1 MPLFTEMHK
10 RSIRYF
16 HIDHNAPCLPPKILH
31 NYCFQFLLGNTVV
44 PREIEENGYAF
55 FFLEGGGRGGGGRE
69 AGLVEV
75 NKVHY
80 GLRGSSDILQMEVRL
95 KLTLFSYGP
104 SM

>member
-31 NYCFQFLLGNTVV
+31 NYCFQFLQGNTVV

-55 FFLEGGGRGGGGRE
+55 FRGAGGEGGGVGGGKQG
-69 AGLVEV
+69 ALWSTW
-75 NKVHY
+75 K
-80 GLRGSSDILQMEVRL
+80 
-95 KLTLFSYGP
+95 
-104 SM
+104 

>member
-31 NYCFQFLLGNTVV
+31 NYCFQFLQGNTVV
-44 PREIEENGYAF
+44 PREIEDNGYAF
-55 FFLEGGGRGGGGRE
+55 FFLGGGEGE
-69 AGLVEV
+69 AGVVGV

-80 GLRGSSDILQMEVRL
+80 SLCGNSDILHMEMRL
-95 KLTLFSYGP
+95 KLTLFSYSR

>member
-55 FFLEGGGRGGGGRE
+55 LGGTGGGEGGGVGGGKQG
-69 AGLVEV
+69 ALWSTW
-75 NKVHY
+75 K
-80 GLRGSSDILQMEVRL
+80 
-95 KLTLFSYGP
+95 
-104 SM
+104 

>member
-16 HIDHNAPCLPPKILH
+16 HIDHKAPCLLPKILH

-44 PREIEENGYAF
+44 VREIEDNGYAF
-55 FFLEGGGRGGGGRE
+55 FFFGGGG
-69 AGLVEV
+69 GV

-80 GLRGSSDILQMEVRL
+80 GLCGNSDIYRW
-95 KLTLFSYGP
+95 KLG
-104 SM
+104 

>member
-16 HIDHNAPCLPPKILH
+16 HIDHKAPCLPPKILH

-44 PREIEENGYAF
+44 QREIEDNGYAF
-55 FFLEGGGRGGGGRE
+55 FFGGGG
-69 AGLVEV
+69 GGGGV
-75 NKVHY
+75 NKAHY
-80 GLRGSSDILQMEVRL
+80 GLCGNSDILQMEMRL
-95 KLTLFSYGP
+95 KLTLFSYSP

>member
-16 HIDHNAPCLPPKILH
+16 HIDNNAPCLPPKILH

-55 FFLEGGGRGGGGRE
+55 FLGGEGGRE
-69 AGLVEV
+69 AGFVEV

-95 KLTLFSYGP
+95 KLTLFSYSP
-104 SM
+104 SI

>member
-16 HIDHNAPCLPPKILH
+16 HIDHKAPCLPPKILH
-31 NYCFQFLLGNTVV
+31 NYCVQFLLGNTVV
-44 PREIEENGYAF
+44 PREIEDNGYTI
-55 FFLEGGGRGGGGRE
+55 FLGGGGAGRGGVG
-69 AGLVEV
+69 V

-80 GLRGSSDILQMEVRL
+80 GLCGNSDISQMEMRL
-95 KLTLFSYGP
+95 KLTLFSYSR

>member
-31 NYCFQFLLGNTVV
+31 NYCFQFLQGNTVV
-44 PREIEENGYAF
+44 PREIEDNGYAF
-55 FFLEGGGRGGGGRE
+55 FFEGGGGGGG
-69 AGLVEV
+69 GGGV

-80 GLRGSSDILQMEVRL
+80 GLCGNSDILHTEMRL
-95 KLTLFSYGP
+95 KLTLFSYSP